1 MEESSLMNTI
11 FRKRKEIS
19 SPSADQFDGSLTRSK
34 AQMCIDRSGSG
45 RSLPEVISEE
55 PSPVAGFSVLN
66 RGNAWG
72 GSSIK
77 DIRARRVFTPD
88 VNSILQE
95 QNEEKWEEGKESLE
109 GLNSQS
115 GQGPVFDMDSG
126 SMKVDEISA
135 IKNEANSGDGSVI
148 RSKMALTLCTKR
160 KVFKTPGSFSYR
172 RLLPYLTDTLN
183 DDSRVSEIELV
194 DAVTPCMSRGSCTV
208 KSNSK
213 SYIENYPNGWVERQK
228 CHPENTKSSK
238 DKVMQN
244 FQSGLPCNDKDLR
257 GRQDK
262 GDDPAENIGPHR
274 MEQRNH
280 QDGTSHVHV
289 SSEEKLIQ
297 MTPPDPDIFT
307 QTEIGVNKEYVE
319 SNTFLTENQIRTNNY
334 VCLKQSLDG
343 KQLSDSIDS
352 LVLNPSSPRRVFKHP
367 RSLSYRR
374 LLPFLLEI
382 SNDNSIKQQKPVVE
396 FIEKPDPLAT
406 GTSVEQKQVKKL
418 LTEISSGTQQTEILE
433 EVLLPVDIPPIGSS
447 RDACAKPSSSTH
459 ISLFTAD
466 LSNVKPS
473 SEVSDIGD
481 SPCVNLGLQT
491 GGILQSQ
498 SSPRKLET
506 ECPHTDTNG
515 LEMNEHSTL
524 QIEESEQVAKQTK
537 SSDLGLEVF
546 NDNRESIEDV
556 QLNQGTLKMDVC
568 NSLFSTI
575 SGPPKG
581 ILKKN
586 PRGCRGPCNC
596 LNCASFHLHAER
608 AFEFSKNQMHDAEE
622 VALELMKE
630 LARLRHLLNKSITN
644 ENGSEIVPLNL
655 VKQACAKSL
664 ETEKLAKVRIC
675 QLNCDLNI
683 HCRIPALLQPKVTF
697 SNYIRERAF
706 PTSDQLVSMEKTE

>member
-19 SPSADQFDGSLTRSK
+19 SSSEDQFDGSFTRSK

-55 PSPVAGFSVLN
+55 PSPVAGFSGLN

-77 DIRARRVFTPD
+77 DLRARRVFTPD

-115 GQGPVFDMDSG
+115 VQGPVFDMGSG

-148 RSKMALTLCTKR
+148 RSKMALTLSTKR

-183 DDSRVSEIELV
+183 DDSQIELV
-194 DAVTPCMSRGSCTV
+194 DVVTPCMSRGSCTV

-213 SYIENYPNGWVERQK
+213 SYIENYHNDCVERQK

-244 FQSGLPCNDKDLR
+244 FQSGLLCNNKDFR

-262 GDDPAENIGPHR
+262 GDDPSKNIGPHR
-274 MEQRNH
+274 TEQRNH

-297 MTPPDPDIFT
+297 MTPPDPDIFS
-307 QTEIGVNKEYVE
+307 QTENGVDTEYVE
-319 SNTFLTENQIRTNNY
+319 SSTFLTENQIRTNNY
-334 VCLKQSLDG
+334 VCLNQSLDG

-352 LVLNPSSPRRVFKHP
+352 LVLNPSSRRRVFKHP

-382 SNDNSIKQQKPVVE
+382 SNDNSIKRQKPVVE
-396 FIEKPDPLAT
+396 IIEKPHPLAT

-433 EVLLPVDIPPIGSS
+433 EVLLPADILPVGSS
-447 RDACAKPSSSTH
+447 RDAGAKPSSSTH

-481 SPCVNLGLQT
+481 SPCVILGLQT

-537 SSDLGLEVF
+537 CSDLGLELF

-556 QLNQGTLKMDVC
+556 QLNQGMLKMDVC

-575 SGPPKG
+575 AGPPKG

-644 ENGSEIVPLNL
+644 ENGSEIAPLNL

-664 ETEKLAKVRIC
+664 ETEKLAKVRLC

-697 SNYIRERAF
+697 SNNIRERAF
-706 PTSDQLVSMEKTE
+706 PTSDQLVSMAKTE

>member
-1 MEESSLMNTI
+1 MEESSSMNNI

-19 SPSADQFDGSLTRSK
+19 SSLEDQFDGSLTRSK
-34 AQMCIDRSGSG
+34 AQMCIDHSGSG

-77 DIRARRVFTPD
+77 DLRARRVFTPD

-95 QNEEKWEEGKESLE
+95 QNEENWEEGKESLE

-115 GQGPVFDMDSG
+115 GQGPVFDMGSG
-126 SMKVDEISA
+126 SMKVVDETSA
-135 IKNEANSGDGSVI
+135 IKNEANSGVGSVI
-148 RSKMALTLCTKR
+148 RGKMALTLCTKR

-183 DDSRVSEIELV
+183 DDSQIELV
-194 DAVTPCMSRGSCTV
+194 DAATPCMSRGSCTV

-213 SYIENYPNGWVERQK
+213 SYIENYHNDWVERQK

-262 GDDPAENIGPHR
+262 GDDPSENIGPHR
-274 MEQRNH
+274 TEQRNH
-280 QDGTSHVHV
+280 PDGTSHVHV

-307 QTEIGVNKEYVE
+307 QTENGVNKEYVE
-319 SNTFLTENQIRTNNY
+319 SSTFLTENQIRTNNY
-334 VCLKQSLDG
+334 VWLNQSLDG

-352 LVLNPSSPRRVFKHP
+352 LVLNPSSRRRVFKHP

-382 SNDNSIKQQKPVVE
+382 SNDNSIKRQKPVVE
-396 FIEKPDPLAT
+396 FIEKPHPLAT

-433 EVLLPVDIPPIGSS
+433 EVLLPADILPVDSS
-447 RDACAKPSSSTH
+447 RVAGAKPSSSTH

-473 SEVSDIGD
+473 LEVSDIGD
-481 SPCVNLGLQT
+481 SPCVNIGLQT

-524 QIEESEQVAKQTK
+524 QIEVSEQVAKQTK
-537 SSDLGLEVF
+537 CSDLGLEVF

-556 QLNQGTLKMDVC
+556 QLNQGTLKMDIC
-568 NSLFSTI
+568 NSLFSTFA
-575 SGPPKG
+575 GPPKG

-664 ETEKLAKVRIC
+664 ETEKLAKVRLC

-706 PTSDQLVSMEKTE
+706 PMSDQLVSMEKTE